1 MRDDEFIWI
10 LFSSFFVS
18 TIIFYFTD
26 SLWGWGVV
34 NMMAFLYYLILKKF
48 YLYILYW
55 SLPTI
60 MITIFIK
67 SIFLISLISML
78 VMMLIF
84 QRGVRGWDS

>member
-18 TIIFYFTD
+18 TIIFYFTE

-34 NMMAFLYYLILKKF
+34 NMMALLYYLILKKF
-48 YLYILYW
+48 YPYILYW

-78 VMMLIF
+78 VMILIF
-84 QRGVRGWDS
+84 QRGIRGWDS